1 MLITEKLSELRM
13 YALEK
18 FNAEGDFTFLKEG
31 ELERMVDSMIAL
43 DTEYMNRVGAF
54 DDGEYDDDAA
64 YEHIFETM
72 KRLYPD
78 YQMYCMRLSE
88 DYLDFSEE
96 YLDSIG
102 AIEWD

>member
-1 MLITEKLSELRM
+1 MLLTENLNELRT
-13 YALEK
+13 YVLNK
-18 FNAEGDFTFLKEG
+18 FNAEGDFSFLKPV

-43 DTEYMNRVGAF
+43 DTEFMERTGAF
-54 DDGEYDDDAA
+54 DDAEYDDDAA
-64 YEHIFETM
+64 YEHIFEAM
-72 KRLYPD
+72 KKLYPG